1 MGQLFKSFKRYNYRL
16 SNFLN
21 SSKNCSNDSTMT
33 GMKIAIIFFALA
45 MISATANAAP
55 HNEEECVEKWKAC
68 NPNDMECILRVAK
81 ECGLAPIPMNG
92 KGRQVAPQ
100 GKEEC
105 VEKMKACNGDLVC
118 IFLSYYLIVD
128 AIECNE
134 QGNCNY

>member
-21 SSKNCSNDSTMT
+21 GSKNCINDSTMT

-68 NPNDMECILRVAK
+68 NPNDMECILREAK
-81 ECGLAPIPMNG
+81 ECGLVPIPMNG

-105 VEKMKACNGDLVC
+105 VEKMKACNGNLECVLQVMKEC
-118 IFLSYYLIVD
+118 AV
-128 AIECNE
+128 ECNE
-134 QGNCNY
+134 QGDCNY